1 MQKNKNMKRIK
12 LNILAF
18 IVFFVPLFAYG
29 QENIAGRNM
38 RFGAQ
43 VSPTVSWLSSDHSKV
58 LGGGVDLGLKLGA
71 QAEFGF
77 AENYFFTIGIGFGLG
92 HGGKLQFA
100 DGGDILPESALSDE
114 VPEAIRH
121 NFEPDTKIDYKLN
134 YLEIPVGLK
143 LRTREY
149 GYIRYFA
156 EIPIITLGAVTRAK
170 GSINSSNLDVNKE
183 NIRDDVNRLNAQWGL
198 GGGLE
203 YNFSETNAIL
213 FGLYYHQG
221 FFDVTSTR
229 PDSNDKAINHLISFK
244 IGVLF

>member
-1 MQKNKNMKRIK
+1 MKRIK
-12 LNILAF
+12 INILAL
-18 IVFFVPLFAYG
+18 IVFCLPLSLFS

-43 VSPTVSWLSSDHSKV
+43 ISPTVSWLSSDHSKV
-58 LGGGVDLGLKLGA
+58 LGGGVDLGLKVGA
-71 QAEFGF
+71 TAEFGF

-92 HGGKLQFA
+92 HGGKLQYA
-100 DGGDILPESALSDE
+100 DGGDLLPESELSSE
-114 VPEAIRH
+114 VPEDIRH
-121 NFEPDTKIDYKLN
+121 NFQPDTKINYKLN
-134 YLEIPVGLK
+134 YLEIPIGLK

-149 GYIRYFA
+149 GYMRYFA
-156 EIPIITLGAVTRAK
+156 EIPIITLGAVTRAR
-170 GSINSSNLDVNKE
+170 GSIDASNLDVNKE
-183 NIRDDVNRLNAQWGL
+183 NIKEDVNRLNAQWGL

-221 FFDVTSTR
+221 FFDVTGKR
-229 PDSNDKAINHLISFK
+229 PSSDDKAVNHLISLK